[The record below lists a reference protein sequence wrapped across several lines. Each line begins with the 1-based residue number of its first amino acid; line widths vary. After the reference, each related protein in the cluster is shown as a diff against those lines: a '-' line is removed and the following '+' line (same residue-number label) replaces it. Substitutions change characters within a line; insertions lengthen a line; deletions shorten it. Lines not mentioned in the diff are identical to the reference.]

1 MTNKAIYIMG
11 DFNIDLLKYKTSHFS
26 HNFLLHP
33 QSCYLIPTVDKP
45 TRVHRASATLIDNI
59 LVNNPDKIL
68 ASGNIVTDVSD
79 HFSQICVTKSA
90 IDKFKGKLLLINS
103 STTQNS
109 LLFASMM
116 IFPMLTGITF
126 LVAVK
131 IMCTRCF
138 LPFIRMCNQ
147 IVTSEIR
154 EFHARF
160 VQILIISRAFG
171 RNYQDL
177 DKTQVKLFPN
187 FTSIPFDYLL
197 ISWVTN
203 YVSNLG
209 FLQFILDRIDRELHS
224 LKCLDLKFGL

>member
-1 MTNKAIYIMG
+1 MASRGVGLFIDELLEYKVIGKCSNEAFQALWIKISLSANKNIICGIIYRQHNSPEVFQTYFDETTEKFPMTNKAIYIMG
-11 DFNIDLLKYKTSHFS
+11 DFNIDLLKYKRSHFS

-79 HFSQICVTKSA
+79 HFSQVCVTKSA

-131 IMCTRCF
+131 K
-138 LPFIRMCNQ
+138 N
-147 IVTSEIR
+147 VY
-154 EFHARF
+154 A
-160 VQILIISRAFG
+160 
-171 RNYQDL
+171 
-177 DKTQVKLFPN
+177 LFSS
-187 FTSIPFDYLL
+187 FYK
-197 ISWVTN
+197 
-203 YVSNLG
+203 YV
-209 FLQFILDRIDRELHS
+209 
-224 LKCLDLKFGL
+224 